1 MKEFLKNDSI
11 NNVEIDPCFKMW
23 VEMQGEVFEDA
34 VYVVKCLKYL
44 MDFKNNDESVSIREE
59 DKELVKA
66 AVDGINWFKD
76 KHKDCY
82 EFSKMVFK
90 EWNGDKIEKDYYNYV
105 EDLKERSAIY
115 YIRYCYFLD
124 VHTLGCEK
132 ITLVSMFEDIRKTV
146 DELLNSLN
154 EGLQT
159 AIKGLFKGI
168 PEKVHTEKLRYFL
181 SDVILE
187 KKEFKMNNASEK
199 TYSGIFVPCNLG
211 YYFGQKEQDD
221 KYIDFRKYLDFLCVM
236 ISNGFLLKD
245 EDKECLEDIDIA
257 GKINDLKTKIIIYSR
272 LINHGINLGN
282 PQYTLYALMSNS
294 LCEIMYKGASFKYVW
309 NRMPKKLTLIRN
321 ESSNTLKRQPFST
334 DEIKQIKDGNVS
346 HTIVKHLINEEKI
359 HSGLSPKTGVK
370 DCFLYSYSTNYPLDI
385 YKYGQLYYGDGVNY
399 QNATVNFSIIKD
411 AEVNIIQFSENGQTK
426 TESFLEFVIN
436 NMMGRKLPVNQN
448 SNPFDF
454 ITEKYSTDLLG
465 DIMPGRSDYL
475 DDEKKAQ
482 RIYYKNLGIQFEG
495 REKKWIPTQKSAIM
509 DDEIVG
515 TIDFGRKRKDYDF
528 NEQEFVSVLLRA
540 CSEKIKKE
548 NEIEKT
554 GKSLKNALIIRNPEY
569 IYDDC
574 DYNSMKIK
582 YDANVKLNEVDF
594 SKCKV
599 FEDFLK
605 KYLNKLLN
613 DEKYDPVLGV
623 SNLNEIPTVAAYIY
637 KGANSVFK
645 IHYGLD
651 KFRKNHEVKLNNVP
665 KVEYVLENTYEPFK
679 NNNNTIKQQII
690 NDMVDCLKPY
700 QEPKIEEKVKEFIDE
715 ILQNSQK
722 FKIMIRYK
730 YSNNPLKIELAKDL
744 FWGVF
749 GKEGK

>member
-11 NNVEIDPCFKMW
+11 NNVEIYHRFNMW
-23 VEMQGEVFEDA
+23 VEMQGEIFEDA

-44 MDFKNNDESVSIREE
+44 MDFKNKGSLSISKE
-59 DKELVKA
+59 DKDLVKA

-124 VHTLGCEK
+124 KHTLGCEK
-132 ITLVSMFEDIRKTV
+132 ITLVSMFEDIRETV
-146 DELLNSLN
+146 DELLKSLN

-199 TYSGIFVPCNLG
+199 TYSGIFVPYNLG
-211 YYFGQKEQDD
+211 YYYGPEEQDD

-272 LINHGINLGN
+272 LINHGINLSS

-334 DEIKQIKDGNVS
+334 DEINQIIDGNVS
-346 HTIVKHLINEEKI
+346 HTIIKHLINEEKI
-359 HSGLSPKTGVK
+359 HSGLSPKTGEK

-385 YKYGQLYYGDGVNY
+385 YKYGQLYYGDQQKYVD
-399 QNATVNFSIIKD
+399 ARVKFCIIKD
-411 AEVNIIQFSENGQTK
+411 AEVNIIQFVEGGKKK

-436 NMMGRKLPVNQN
+436 NMMGRKLPVNKN
-448 SNPFDF
+448 PNPFDF

-465 DIMPGRSDYL
+465 DIMPGRYDYL

-495 REKKWIPTQKSAIM
+495 REKKWIPTKKSAIM

-515 TIDFGRKRKDYDF
+515 TIDFAGKRKDYEF

-540 CSEKIKKE
+540 CSEKITK
-548 NEIEKT
+548 EIEKT
-554 GKSLKNALIIRNPEY
+554 RKTLKDALIIRNPEY

-582 YDANVKLNEVDF
+582 NDANVKLNEVDF

-599 FEDFLK
+599 FEDFLN
-605 KYLNKLLN
+605 KYLNKVLN
-613 DEKYDPVLGV
+613 DEKYDPVWGV
-623 SNLNEIPTVAAYIY
+623 SNLNKIPTVAAYIY

-651 KFRKNHEVKLNNVP
+651 KFRKNHEVELNNGIL
-665 KVEYVLENTYEPFK
+665 VENELYSTYIQF
-679 NNNNTIKQQII
+679 NNNNYTIKQQII

-700 QEPKIEEKVKEFIDE
+700 QNNQVENRVKEFIDE